1 MLTRH
6 WKLDAIGLLTVMVF
20 ALIFCLSAL
29 PMLRLTY
36 TAFWPHGGWDG
47 AGFAARFLK
56 PQVLRAATHTLETSI
71 WGAVVASLI
80 GLPFAFAVGLTDLPA
95 RRILSFCLI
104 LPLMIAPQVTAIAW
118 LHLFGPSSTLMELL
132 GFPPKIGSGNP
143 MLGRDGIILL
153 LGVQQAPIVFITVRA
168 GLSRLPGDL
177 IEAARAAGA
186 SQKRVIVS
194 IVLPLLRPHLL
205 AAVLLAFMSG
215 IGNFGIPALL
225 GLPVNYLTLT
235 TLIYQRLTS
244 TGPDVLPELAALSI
258 AIGLA
263 ALCGIVIQSLAM
275 SSRQTYQLTSSKST
289 RLELGSMRITL
300 AVIAWTIVVGMLIL
314 PTAALVATSL
324 IPAFGVPLSVRTIT
338 LDNYIE
344 VLFRQ
349 ASTERAFFNSG
360 LLSAAAA
367 MLLAGFAIPVGWI
380 LSRCRSQIRTVL
392 QTMIVL
398 PYAMPGIALSIAC
411 ILLFLR
417 PLPFAGSLYG
427 TPWII
432 LIAYLMRFL
441 TLATNP
447 VTTQIA
453 QIPSALSE
461 AAAAAGAGPLWRLMT
476 IIAPIVAP
484 AALAGC
490 LLVFMMALNELT
502 VSALLW
508 SHGTETL
515 GVILFSLEEA
525 GLGTQ
530 AAAIAIVSQMLVIGI
545 LLLLDRLGRSLPAGI
560 LPWR

>member
-29 PMLRLTY
+29 PMLRLAY
-36 TAFWPHGGWDG
+36 TAFWPHGAWDG

-80 GLPFAFAVGLTDLPA
+80 GLPFAFVVGLTDLPA

-205 AAVLLAFMSG
+205 AAVLLSFMSG

-289 RLELGSMRITL
+289 RLELGSMRIPL

-324 IPAFGVPLSVRTIT
+324 IPAFGVPLSIRTIT

-367 MLLAGFAIPVGWI
+367 ILLAGFTIPVGWI

-398 PYAMPGIALSIAC
+398 PYAMPGIVLSIAC

-545 LLLLDRLGRSLPAGI
+545 LLLLDRIGRSLPAGI

>member
-29 PMLRLTY
+29 PMLRLAY
-36 TAFWPHGGWDG
+36 TAFWPHGAWDG

-80 GLPFAFAVGLTDLPA
+80 GLPFAFVVGLTDLPA

-205 AAVLLAFMSG
+205 AAVLLSFMSG

-289 RLELGSMRITL
+289 RLELGSMRIPL

-324 IPAFGVPLSVRTIT
+324 IPAFGVPLSIRTIT

-367 MLLAGFAIPVGWI
+367 ILLAG
-380 LSRCRSQIRTVL
+380 
-392 QTMIVL
+392 
-398 PYAMPGIALSIAC
+398 
-411 ILLFLR
+411 
-417 PLPFAGSLYG
+417 LPFRSAGSS
-427 TPWII
+427 
-432 LIAYLMRFL
+432 R
-441 TLATNP
+441 
-447 VTTQIA
+447 
-453 QIPSALSE
+453 
-461 AAAAAGAGPLWRLMT
+461 AAGRKSGQFFR
-476 IIAPIVAP
+476 
-484 AALAGC
+484 
-490 LLVFMMALNELT
+490 
-502 VSALLW
+502 
-508 SHGTETL
+508 
-515 GVILFSLEEA
+515 
-525 GLGTQ
+525 
-530 AAAIAIVSQMLVIGI
+530 
-545 LLLLDRLGRSLPAGI
+545 R
-560 LPWR
+560 

>member
-275 SSRQTYQLTSSKST
+275 SSRQTYQLTSSKSA
-289 RLELGSMRITL
+289 RFELGSMRIPL
-300 AVIAWTIVVGMLIL
+300 AVFAWTIVVGMLIL

-367 MLLAGFAIPVGWI
+367 ILLAGFAIPVGWI

-398 PYAMPGIALSIAC
+398 PYAMPGIVLSIAC

-545 LLLLDRLGRSLPAGI
+545 LLLLDRIGRSLPAGI